1 MRTVDLFA
9 NIGKAVLIQSLGLQ
23 KNYTETASES
33 INVIDHDN
41 NTCHNCKYCDIIN
54 SFNTNSDAYKAA
66 QVICESCP
74 HKVLTTKT
82 VYKKIYHNEKNR
94 YGYKPRLKSNSIKLL
109 LLLHFYHPD
118 KFGVICNAN
127 SLQLA
132 KELGC
137 DIKTIFNNLEILSRY
152 NYISYCKS
160 STYNITVC
168 LNDYESYY
176 LPANK
181 GGRGFFVMSL
191 DLLKQIIQLEN
202 LLTLRIHLRELIEID
217 NLNIKAPFTAV
228 SKTFKEI
235 KLVLPDYCRPCI
247 IKDAISKKSD
257 IFDIS
262 VNDKVIRFEIND
274 NFNCR
279 RRKDEC
285 FNQYISLFKDFIA
298 DFNQTVISVN
308 SSNVFPDDSF
318 DFFSAQNEKQDIHFQ
333 FIKIKDY
340 EYDDLAQLAMQYS
353 YNYVITAL
361 STVYN
366 NYILHEREITNLGGL
381 LRTIIISMINN
392 STGPGSSSSTGSDNF
407 SAA

>member
-1 MRTVDLFA
+1 
-9 NIGKAVLIQSLGLQ
+9 
-23 KNYTETASES
+23 
-33 INVIDHDN
+33 
-41 NTCHNCKYCDIIN
+41 
-54 SFNTNSDAYKAA
+54 
-66 QVICESCP
+66 
-74 HKVLTTKT
+74 
-82 VYKKIYHNEKNR
+82 
-94 YGYKPRLKSNSIKLL
+94 
-109 LLLHFYHPD
+109 
-118 KFGVICNAN
+118 
-127 SLQLA
+127 
-132 KELGC
+132 
-137 DIKTIFNNLEILSRY
+137 
-152 NYISYCKS
+152 
-160 STYNITVC
+160 
-168 LNDYESYY
+168 
-176 LPANK
+176 
-181 GGRGFFVMSL
+181 MSL

-285 FNQYISLFKDFIA
+285 FNQYISLFKEFIA

-392 STGPGSSSSTGSDNF
+392 STGPGSASSTGSDNF